1 MPWYYYLGREMVRA
15 LFFLLTRCRIKG
27 KENIPCDEPLLVVAN
42 HISQVDPP
50 LVGISLGRRAVFMAK
65 SELFRYRFIGRFLR
79 GVGVFPIS
87 RGRLDRAALH
97 EATEALESGLAL
109 VMFPE
114 GRRNRH
120 LKAAYPG
127 AAMIASH
134 LDVSVLPVGISGVE
148 KMNGRLWFLRRP
160 RITVS
165 IGAPFHVPVSNGQ
178 LSRQQLTEFTDI
190 MMKQI
195 ARQLPQGYHGHYA
208 GRI

>member
-1 MPWYYYLGREMVRA
+1 MVRA
-15 LFFLLTRCRIKG
+15 LFFLLTRCRISG
-27 KENIPCDEPLLVVAN
+27 RENIPCDGPLLVVAN
-42 HISQVDPP
+42 HISHVDPP

-65 SELFRYRFIGRFLR
+65 SELFRYRLIERFLR
-79 GVGVFPIS
+79 GVGVFPVS

-97 EATEALESGLAL
+97 QATEALEDSLVL

-127 AAMIASH
+127 AAMIASR
-134 LDVSVLPVGISGVE
+134 LDVPVLPVGISGVE
-148 KMNGRLWFLRRP
+148 KIKGRIWFLQRP
-160 RITVS
+160 RIKVS
-165 IGAPFHVPVSNGQ
+165 IGAPFHLPPSNGQ
-178 LSRQQLTEFTDI
+178 LSRQQLTEYTDI